1 MRIAGHSNIAK
12 TVAVIIFSTPQGNW
26 ESILKPCFSLKIYMG
41 FWESSI
47 LAASIE
53 DKISLYQTV
62 YLTALKQTENDLPY
76 NISLQACSFYQPSIT
91 AICNRQNLAE
101 TINEYSEEIETWL
114 DIQFAD
120 EYDDFTSQP
129 DFDPITELMVALE
142 MLTALL
148 SGGREKFIIKPL
160 SSRLIR
166 FTNFQK
172 IIKPLFRQM
181 SILLKKRLS
190 YLNTLLP
197 ICFPPPLSYS
207 T

>member
-1 MRIAGHSNIAK
+1 MTTEPISYSQDLPFRLITMSA
-12 TVAVIIFSTPQGNW
+12 TVITPQLMT
-26 ESILKPCFSLKIYMG
+26 ILQDIIDAASWDSDLHRCASQTLQHCQDCSRHYLSNASRQLGINTETLLLAQNLYG
-41 FWESSI
+41 ILESSI

-148 SGGREKFIIKPL
+148 SGGRENSL
-160 SSRLIR
+160 
-166 FTNFQK
+166 
-172 IIKPLFRQM
+172 
-181 SILLKKRLS
+181 
-190 YLNTLLP
+190 
-197 ICFPPPLSYS
+197 
-207 T
+207 

>member
-1 MRIAGHSNIAK
+1 MST
-12 TVAVIIFSTPQGNW
+12 TVITPQLMI
-26 ESILKPCFSLKIYMG
+26 ILQDIIDAASWDSDLHRCASQTLQHCQDCSRHYLFNASRQLGINTETLLLAQNLYG
-41 FWESSI
+41 ILDSSI

-101 TINEYSEEIETWL
+101 TINEYSEEIEAWL

-129 DFDPITELMVALE
+129 DFDPITELMVTLE

-148 SGGREKFIIKPL
+148 SEGRENSL
-160 SSRLIR
+160 
-166 FTNFQK
+166 
-172 IIKPLFRQM
+172 
-181 SILLKKRLS
+181 
-190 YLNTLLP
+190 
-197 ICFPPPLSYS
+197 
-207 T
+207 